1 MKSTPLILAAG
12 VIFGAIYSTNALLPD
27 MYDTPTSEV
36 KAGSARIPGLSCLE
50 ADSSTADNP
59 RWDCDGTHIRA
70 KEAGVQDKD
79 LATRRYLR
87 AMGEGTAMPEG
98 DIDRDGDKR
107 TLADGDL
114 VAISI
119 EGDGPTTFL
128 SLRGP
133 RAEELA
139 QEVEKA

>member
-1 MKSTPLILAAG
+1 
-12 VIFGAIYSTNALLPD
+12 
-27 MYDTPTSEV
+27 
-36 KAGSARIPGLSCLE
+36 
-50 ADSSTADNP
+50 
-59 RWDCDGTHIRA
+59 
-70 KEAGVQDKD
+70 
-79 LATRRYLR
+79 
-87 AMGEGTAMPEG
+87 MGEGTAIPEG
-98 DIDRDGDKR
+98 DIDHDGDKR

-119 EGDGPTTFL
+119 EDDGPTTFV